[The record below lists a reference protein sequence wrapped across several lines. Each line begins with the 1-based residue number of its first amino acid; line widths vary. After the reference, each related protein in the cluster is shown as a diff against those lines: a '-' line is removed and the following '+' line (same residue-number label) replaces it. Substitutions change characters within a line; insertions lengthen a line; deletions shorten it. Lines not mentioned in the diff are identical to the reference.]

1 MRKTIIALVLI
12 AIILPVLAFAAPTK
26 SPLEINRNTLP
37 AGPKSA
43 LSMIEIIGDWIFT
56 VLLVLAVIFML
67 FAAYNYMGGSEEGV
81 AKAHKMLLFT
91 AVAVAVAM
99 LAIGLVNAVQIFVTN
114 PTY

>member
-1 MRKTIIALVLI
+1 
-12 AIILPVLAFAAPTK
+12 
-26 SPLEINRNTLP
+26 
-37 AGPKSA
+37 
-43 LSMIEIIGDWIFT
+43 MIEIIGDWIFT